1 MTCPGHGVA
10 RLRCGLFL
18 AHGVP
23 PRSVIPE
30 DHWVRFRLVLSHVA
44 SRRRVLLVHSV
55 RLVRVGIQPHGV
67 TGPYVA
73 SRAIWFRV
81 GGCAVCAW
89 CRIRISWPWGPLRVY
104 DPLCPGVEHRANS
117 DLWSI
122 VTSRIE
128 CPRDERGISYQPWKS
143 GVRRHFVSRFP
154 APTARYCK
162 RRKGSILYLSP
173 FAMSDVLGD
182 SLSSSCRRSALP

>member
-1 MTCPGHGVA
+1 MWPRGPFGSGVVGA
-10 RLRCGLFL
+10 LF
-18 AHGVP
+18 AHGVEFAY
-23 PRSVIPE
+23 RG
-30 DHWVRFRLVLSHVA
+30 L
-44 SRRRVLLVHSV
+44 
-55 RLVRVGIQPHGV
+55 
-67 TGPYVA
+67 
-73 SRAIWFRV
+73 
-81 GGCAVCAW
+81 GGHCVST
-89 CRIRISWPWGPLRVY
+89 IRCVP
-104 DPLCPGVEHRANS
+104 A
-117 DLWSI
+117 WSI